1 MIYLYLMAPPLPP
14 QLSRAIPMVQA
25 NRLEKYG
32 KGERMM
38 RMVIGEK
45 LYGNNFDPQLGA
57 T

>member
-32 KGERMM
+32 KGVEEERMM
-38 RMVIGEK
+38 RMVIGDQPPE
-45 LYGNNFDPQLGA
+45 
-57 T
+57 